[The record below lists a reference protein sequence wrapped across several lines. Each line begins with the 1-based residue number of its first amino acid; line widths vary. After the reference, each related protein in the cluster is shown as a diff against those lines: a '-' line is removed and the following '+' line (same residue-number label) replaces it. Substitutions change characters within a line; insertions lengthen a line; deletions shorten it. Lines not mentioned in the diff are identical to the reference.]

1 MLNCELDVQV
11 IKTIVSEGMSEI
23 IVRVKRK
30 SVVTRVMN
38 FYKI

>member
-11 IKTIVSEGMSEI
+11 IKTIVLEDMSEI
-23 IVRVKRK
+23 IARVKRK

-38 FYKI
+38 F